1 MKKDGASKEWL
12 RLPVAAMQDKD
23 LTQSDLYVLAYLL
36 DRVDGEKKAVS
47 IKSIAEKT
55 ELSER
60 QVKRCIKQ
68 LIENKYI
75 KAERRTGA
83 TTLYY
88 QCDVLDPKR
97 QPKPKKEQAKKS
109 SNYDD
114 FDVEEYKEF
123 INDFGTDFYTGK
135 YAKYKEG

>member
-1 MKKDGASKEWL
+1 MQENAHASPAEAKKNN
-12 RLPVAAMQDKD
+12 M
-23 LTQSDLYVLAYLL
+23 
-36 DRVDGEKKAVS
+36 RVR
-47 IKSIAEKT
+47 SIAEKT

-60 QVKRCIKQ
+60 QVKRCIKN
-68 LIENKYI
+68 LIDNKYI

-97 QPKPKKEQAKKS
+97 PKKEQAKKS
-109 SNYDD
+109 SSSYDD

-123 INDFGTDFYTGK
+123 INDFGGSDNEQQ
-135 YAKYKEG
+135 AK

>member
-1 MKKDGASKEWL
+1 MKKDGATKEWL

-23 LTQSDLYVLAYLL
+23 LTQSDIYVLAYIL

-60 QVKRCIKQ
+60 QVKRCIKN
-68 LIENKYI
+68 LIDNKYI

-97 QPKPKKEQAKKS
+97 PKKEQAKKS
-109 SNYDD
+109 SSYDDD

-123 INDFGTDFYTGK
+123 INDWRTIDEQ
-135 YAKYKEG
+135 AK